1 MAALREET
9 LQIRHQ
15 MVRMT
20 NSDKLTRGETHF
32 LLFINARH
40 VKIHYCKQFCNNKNP
55 CKMKAPNWKKFCT
68 SMGSLLVNL
77 PNEWRS
83 LKPPIA
89 STSMLSGRKMEF
101 YSIHRCCRKKVTWFP
116 SCDGVFSGQRISKWL
131 ETWHT
136 TATAALCQKQF
147 FSLRRESLR
156 LLKPAFISFSFT
168 QIRFLTLSNL

>member
-101 YSIHRCCRKKVTWFP
+101 YSIHRCCRKKSYLISFLWWGLFRSTDFKVIGNLTYNGYRGTVSETVFQP
-116 SCDGVFSGQRISKWL
+116 STGVFKASQAGL
-131 ETWHT
+131 Y
-136 TATAALCQKQF
+136 L
-147 FSLRRESLR
+147 
-156 LLKPAFISFSFT
+156 
-168 QIRFLTLSNL
+168 FLFHANTVFNIE